1 MDCVFCAIVQKKIP
15 AHILFEDADTLVFLT
30 NEPVNEGHA
39 LVIPKK
45 HVVDFFGLS
54 SEALA
59 KLMNSAQRMSET
71 IMHALNA
78 DGLNLEMNNGAA
90 AGQSVFHAHIH
101 LIPRFTGDGFRHWPH
116 KSLNSEQLKAIQ
128 EKIKSAFMSS

>member
-1 MDCVFCAIVQKKIP
+1 MFCAIVQKKIP

-39 LVIPKK
+39 LVIPKT
-45 HVVDFFGLS
+45 HVTDLLGLS
-54 SEALA
+54 SEVLS

-90 AGQSVFHAHIH
+90 AGQSVFHTHIH
-101 LIPRFTGDGFRHWPH
+101 LIPRFSGDGFRHWPH
-116 KSLNSEQLKAIQ
+116 KKLTSEQHTVIQ
-128 EKIKSAFMSS
+128 EKIKSAFVSS